1 MNLTLNQKIEM
12 TETLWDSIYQ
22 EAQQL
27 PITDEQA
34 RLLEQ
39 RLATYQASPNA
50 GMSWEEVVT
59 SIKSKK

>member
-39 RLATYQASPNA
+39 RLSGKP
-50 GMSWEEVVT
+50 
-59 SIKSKK
+59 